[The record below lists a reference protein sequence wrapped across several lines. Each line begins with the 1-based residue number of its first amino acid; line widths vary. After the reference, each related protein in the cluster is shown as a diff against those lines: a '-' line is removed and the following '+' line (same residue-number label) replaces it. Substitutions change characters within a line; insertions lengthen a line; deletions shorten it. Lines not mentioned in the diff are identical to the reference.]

1 MWQRIQTLWLLLVA
15 LAMGVFAFQDIAIFT
30 MDEGTYCL
38 LNNWGIYNGAD
49 GLVQHRV
56 YAIGILSWLTCLG
69 ALGLIGLYRRRVLQM
84 RLTILLALVIFGEL
98 IYIGFVSYAF
108 CFNNTASF
116 GIRFPLAL
124 PIICL
129 PLLYLA
135 ARRMIYDETLVRAS
149 NRLRD

>member
-15 LAMGVFAFQDIAIFT
+15 VLMATFALQDIAIFT
-30 MDEGTYCL
+30 LADGTYYQ
-38 LNNWGIYNGAD
+38 LNNWSIYSASD
-49 GLVQHRV
+49 GLIQHRFW
-56 YAIGILSWLTCLG
+56 AIGILSWLSAAS
-69 ALGLIGLYRRRVLQM
+69 ALGLIFLYKRRILQM
-84 RLTILLALVIFGEL
+84 RLTILLALIILGEL

-108 CFNNTASF
+108 CFSNAASF

-135 ARRMIYDETLVRAS
+135 ARRMIYDETLLRAAT
-149 NRLRD
+149 RLR